1 MVSVKNCSD
10 VMQWKHHYFLLLLL
24 LLAIGINYL
33 LINYLLINLF
43 WGVS

>member
-1 MVSVKNCSD
+1 MVSVKNHSD
-10 VMQWKHHYFLLLLL
+10 VMQWKYHDFLLLL

-43 WGVS
+43 WGVT

>member
-1 MVSVKNCSD
+1 MVSVKNHSD
-10 VMQWKHHYFLLLLL
+10 VMQWKHHYFLLLL

-43 WGVS
+43 WGVT